1 MVFLL
6 KKELSANGQK
16 DKIMAKKSGYFLVYR
31 DIWRNPV
38 FKNLLQCSCWI
49 YFISS
54 ASHQERTLRFLDNK
68 IFVQRGEMIMPLR
81 VTAKRFGMTYSEMR
95 SFILRLVR
103 RKMITT
109 RTAQL
114 NYCGNHKNRRV
125 TLIKLI
131 NYDKYQY
138 VDSEQSV
145 TAQNSQEVLIN
156 YNNTLINNIGSS
168 KQEIVNSGEKIIGTE
183 GVYNIL
189 LIDGKKYLKHKF
201 KKEPLKDY

>member
-1 MVFLL
+1 
-6 KKELSANGQK
+6 
-16 DKIMAKKSGYFLVYR
+16 MAKRSGYFLVYR

-54 ASHQERTLRFLDNK
+54 ASHQERTLRFLDNE
-68 IFVQRGEMIMPLR
+68 IFVRRGEMIMPLR

-114 NYCGNHKNRRV
+114 QPSKAHLNRKV
-125 TLIKLI
+125 TLISLV
-131 NYDKYQY
+131 NYDKFQY
-138 VDSEQSV
+138 VDSEQSL
-145 TAQNSQEVLIN
+145 TNHLSQQVLIN
-156 YNNTLINNIGSS
+156 KMNTQETNSRSIKDKGVNNGYKS
-168 KQEIVNSGEKIIGTE
+168 VGEWGHYT
-183 GVYNIL
+183 IL
-189 LIDGKKYLKHKF
+189 EKDGKKYKKHKW
-201 KKEPLKDY
+201 KDEPIKDYE